1 MRQSSRTPRTR
12 AKRQQLSAFI
22 QAKRATDDRNA
33 RRCSSL
39 GQGARAPLASH
50 FSPERHNLTE
60 EECREA
66 NQLLRKA
73 ERERPLRGDSRQVR
87 FRHALRCAGIVSAV
101 KRQVLGNS
109 AFGRS
114 LHAHRGGNVMRDH
127 GLHILLANAPRGA
140 EASKVA
146 REKRTAQE
154 HWEATGEILMPG
166 MKPAPSK
173 EAQRIQ
179 DLTAL
184 WEEQQWQTQQL
195 EHLRW

>member
-87 FRHALRCAGIVSAV
+87 FRH
-101 KRQVLGNS
+101 GN
-109 AFGRS
+109 
-114 LHAHRGGNVMRDH
+114 
-127 GLHILLANAPRGA
+127 LLASPFVPGRDRFDIIFCRNLLIYFDQ
-140 EASKVA
+140 
-146 REKRTAQE
+146 TAQQRAIQALE
-154 HWEATGEILMPG
+154 RHLMPG
-166 MKPAPSK
+166 GHLFISHSESLNAVTHTVRWVAPGVYQSPS
-173 EAQRIQ
+173 
-179 DLTAL
+179 
-184 WEEQQWQTQQL
+184 
-195 EHLRW
+195 